1 MDFFVQ
7 QLAGENCLAV
17 PPVDLIIRTLHY
29 LYACRAT
36 ATLVVP
42 FWPSAQ
48 FWPLIAR
55 EYRDCIV
62 ESRLFNGR
70 TALVHGMNK
79 NSLLGSQRF
88 FGDVTAIRLNFNLMR
103 ELHTDANQQT
113 RILTRLHKTRNL
125 YERRLPKGYIF
136 MLQGNVGNGQQI

>member
-1 MDFFVQ
+1 MQLEKLWGKHSVDCFANYYNKKINRYFSRFWNPGCSGVDFFVQ

-17 PPVDLIIRTLHY
+17 PPVDLIIRTLYY

-55 EYRDCIV
+55 EYRDCVV

-88 FGDVTAIRLNFNLMR
+88 FGDVIAIRLNFNRMR
-103 ELHTDANQQT
+103 ELHTDAN
-113 RILTRLHKTRNL
+113 
-125 YERRLPKGYIF
+125 
-136 MLQGNVGNGQQI
+136 